1 MNDGTITYK
10 EDGILTSTPS
20 IGMNSE
26 LNNTANAPGFLQR
39 NIDTN
44 RYSAA
49 ESVYGQ
55 AGTSIVGST
64 TGSETMNVA
73 MNRMVDS
80 MVGPPEQPESESGRV

>member
-80 MVGPPEQPESESGRV
+80 LVGPPEQPESENGRV

>member
-1 MNDGTITYK
+1 MNGGTITYK

-26 LNNTANAPGFLQR
+26 LN
-39 NIDTN
+39 DTN
-44 RYSAA
+44 NGTAYLPDDISKARYSMA

-64 TGSETMNVA
+64 TGSETMTVA
-73 MNRMVDS
+73 MNRMVDAL
-80 MVGPPEQPESESGRV
+80 VGPRDQPGSEDGIP